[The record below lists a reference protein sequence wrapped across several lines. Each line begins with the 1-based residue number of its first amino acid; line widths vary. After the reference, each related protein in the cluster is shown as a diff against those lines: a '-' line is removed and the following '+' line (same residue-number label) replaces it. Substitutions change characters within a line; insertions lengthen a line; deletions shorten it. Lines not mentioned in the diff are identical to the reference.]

1 MFKKCLSL
9 ALVAVML
16 CAFSGTALAA
26 TPATT
31 VSEKE
36 AQQRKER
43 LKTNLLKLADD
54 ARAERDAPLLSV
66 PQAPTTTRNNL
77 STGAKVAIGVGVAVA
92 VIAVIVIVK
101 ARRGPDFGDGRI
113 F

>member
-9 ALVAVML
+9 ALVTVMV
-16 CAFSGTALAA
+16 CAFSGTTLAA
-26 TPATT
+26 TPAAT

-36 AQQRKER
+36 AQQRNER
-43 LKTNLLKLADD
+43 LKINLLKLVDD
-54 ARAERDAPLLSV
+54 TRAERNSPLLAV
-66 PQAPTTTRNNL
+66 PQAPVGKRNNL
-77 STGAKVAIGVGVAVA
+77 STGAKVAIGVGIAVA

-101 ARRGPDFGDGRI
+101 ARNDPFL